1 MQLPFYFF
9 MSVYPGA
16 AVYEKKA
23 TTGVPSPS
31 ASAEVFSTFSAYKDV
46 LLKEAQRMYAAY
58 KKINT
63 YPNCLCS
70 MSPTQIQQSRVI
82 EYMYAQGPV
91 IHVNLIVEENGALKR
106 EVCTIRCTCNNSYKL
121 DWSSPMLKKY
131 IFLLADFKHRVM
143 SVASFLQK
151 YFEVKEQPEEERES
165 SSASGEEEDAP
176 AEYIKKFMEQRGIG
190 PDSDIFSVLAERGSM
205 TKQDSEIYNQIIKQ
219 ARLGPLQK

>member
-1 MQLPFYFF
+1 
-9 MSVYPGA
+9 MSIYSEA

-23 TTGVPSPS
+23 TTGECSPA
-31 ASAEVFSTFSAYKDV
+31 ASGLENITTFSTYKEV

-63 YPNCLCS
+63 YPNCPCS
-70 MSPTQIQQSRVI
+70 MSPMQIQQSRVI
-82 EYMYAQGPV
+82 EYMYVQGPV
-91 IHVNLIVEENGALKR
+91 IYVNLIVEENGVLKR
-106 EVCTIRCTCNNSYKL
+106 EVCTIRCTCNNTYKL

-151 YFEVKEQPEEERES
+151 YIDVKEQPEEEKET
-165 SSASGEEEDAP
+165 SSASGEEEDNT
-176 AEYIKKFMEQRGIG
+176 AEYIRKFMERRGIEL
-190 PDSDIFSVLAERGSM
+190 DSDIFNVLIQRDSM
-205 TKQDSEIYNQIIKQ
+205 TRQDNEIYNHIIKQ